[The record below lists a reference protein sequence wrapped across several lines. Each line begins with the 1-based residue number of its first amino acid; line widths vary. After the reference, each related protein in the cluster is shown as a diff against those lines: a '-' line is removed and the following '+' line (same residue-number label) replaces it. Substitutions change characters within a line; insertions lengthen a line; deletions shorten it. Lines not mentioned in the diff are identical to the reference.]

1 MTEILAWISANTD
14 MAIALLFAIS
24 GMGAFVINATSRQ
37 LSASRQARMRKLKM
51 AQEHE
56 LKMAQLGAQTETA
69 KALAAAPEEAQRS
82 ALAQELLEA
91 YGEAGEG
98 LRNDEKGSLVRYEPT
113 KES

>member
-1 MTEILAWISANTD
+1 MGGYVIDSYIKNK
-14 MAIALLFAIS
+14 ALGRS
-24 GMGAFVINATSRQ
+24 
-37 LSASRQARMRKLKM
+37 
-51 AQEHE
+51 HE
-56 LKMAQLGAQTETA
+56 LKMAKLKAQTETA
-69 KALAAAPEEAQRS
+69 RALAAAPEEAQRS